1 MSELEKKW
9 LSGDTQ
15 LNKLKYSSFMSQG
28 ELPLVTKRIP
38 TGENQTPVES
48 NDRTRRVD
56 DLTRISKIL
65 QRKEGIKFASNNTRL
80 NLAVGLAYTNVGT
93 IQDKLKAVQDISR
106 GKALLDTVGTI
117 ATTLAQVPV
126 TGTGIHFVKGQLFGT
141 KPAPFNTPSK
151 TTQLIG
157 RPGSVIVKYGRPG
170 DEYYQV
176 PSNNAGQD
184 IVNIT
189 SPYTG
194 KVVGTKGDM
203 KLDVDDY
210 IKFYFEVL
218 RPGEQSNVFLHFRA
232 FLDSFTDNYNANW
245 NPFNYIG
252 RGETFYTYNSFTR
265 QVDITF
271 KTAVASKLE
280 LAPVYQ
286 KLVYL
291 ASTTAPSYSRE
302 SDTDKN
308 QTGGIMR
315 GTIVK
320 LSLGDYLY
328 DTPGIIT
335 NVTYNWETQFPFEIK
350 LGTKDDRGNVE
361 ADNSDYGVQ
370 ELPHMLQ
377 CNLSFIPLHTFTPQ
391 TGLYPYITSTVDE
404 KSQFFRTPD
413 QAYNG
418 GVDNIPEGKNRDF
431 YKR

>member
-9 LSGDTQ
+9 ISGATE
-15 LNKLKYSSFMSQG
+15 LNKLKYRSFMSQE

-38 TGENQTPVES
+38 TGKNPTPVES
-48 NDRTRRVD
+48 NDRTRRAD
-56 DLTRISKIL
+56 DLARIFKIL

-80 NLAVGLAYTNVGT
+80 NLAVGLSYTNVGT
-93 IQDKLKAVQDISR
+93 IQDKLKAVKDISR
-106 GKALLDTVGTI
+106 GKALLDTLGTI
-117 ATTLAQVPV
+117 ASTLAQVPV
-126 TGTGIHFVKGQLFGT
+126 TGTGIHFVKGRLFGT
-141 KPAPFNTPSK
+141 NPAPFNTPSK

-157 RPGSVIVKYGRPG
+157 SPGSVIVKYGRPG

-194 KVVGTKGDM
+194 ETVKGN
-203 KLDVDDY
+203 VDDY

-218 RPGEQSNVFLHFRA
+218 RPGESKNVFLHFRA
-232 FLDSFTDNYNANW
+232 FLDSFNDNYNANW
-245 NPFNYIG
+245 NPFNYVG

-265 QVDITF
+265 QVDISF

-302 SDTDKN
+302 SDPDKN

-315 GTIVK
+315 GTIVR

-328 DTPGIIT
+328 NTPGIIT
-335 NVTYNWETQFPFEIK
+335 NVTYNWEKEFPFEIK
-350 LGTKDDRGNVE
+350 LGTKDTRENVE

-377 CNLSFIPLHTFTPQ
+377 CNITFMPLHTFTPQ

-418 GVDNIPEGKNRDF
+418 GVDTIPEGKNRDF